1 MSELS
6 TSYLGL
12 NLRSPLVCSSS
23 PLCQELDSLAQ
34 MEQAGAGAVVLHS
47 LFEEQLELESL
58 DLSHHIDHAAESY
71 PESLSYFPDMGDY
84 NLGVDGYMEHLR
96 EAKGLLQIPVIASL
110 NGHTRGGWVSI
121 ARQIEEAGADALEL
135 NVYEIPTDPTRSG
148 AAVEDELVGLV
159 RDVCGRLRIPVA
171 VKLGPYY
178 SALANLARRLE
189 EAGAKSL
196 VLFNRF
202 YQPDLDL
209 ERLEPVPSLWLSTAD
224 ELRLRLHWAAI
235 LYGRTKCDIAL
246 TGGAQSGRDV
256 LKGVMAGASVVMM
269 TSSLLR
275 HGVEHIAVALR
286 EMREW
291 MEEHEYPSLRMM
303 RGSMSLRSV
312 ANPSAYIRANYMKV
326 LRSHALRPGREG

>member
-1 MSELS
+1 MIDLT
-6 TSYLGL
+6 TSYMGL
-12 NLRSPLVCSSS
+12 KLHTPVVCSSS
-23 PLCQELDSLAQ
+23 PLCQDLDSLVQ

-47 LFEEQLELESL
+47 LFEEQVEIESL
-58 DLSHHIDHAAESY
+58 DLSNFLDHWAESY
-71 PESLSYFPDMGDY
+71 SESLSYFPDMGDY
-84 NLGVDGYMEHLR
+84 NLGVDGYLEHLR
-96 EAKGLLQIPVIASL
+96 EAKGLLKVPVIASL
-110 NGHTRGGWVSI
+110 NGHTRGGWVNIS
-121 ARQIEEAGADALEL
+121 RQIEEAGADGLEL
-135 NVYEIPTDPTRSG
+135 NVYEVPTDPNRSG
-148 AAVEDELVGLV
+148 TAVEDDLVNLV
-159 RDVCGRLRIPVA
+159 RDVASKVCIPVA

-178 SALANLARRLE
+178 SALAHLAGRLE
-189 EAGAKSL
+189 EAGAKAL

-235 LYGRTKCDIAL
+235 LYGRTKCDVAL
-246 TGGAQSGRDV
+246 TGGASGGRDV

-275 HGVEHIAVALR
+275 HGVEHMAAVLR

-326 LRSHALRPGREG
+326 LRSHALRPGRGG